1 MNKLTFITIS
11 STLLFSCS
19 ESMPELPELPDI
31 PNISE
36 SIELPDMPDF
46 SSITDKLPSMSDIIP
61 DVSVPTLYEDDVF
74 QGSVLDRYSVNQLRI
89 GMTKSQVSE
98 LIGSPS
104 IIDLFHNN
112 QWDYIN
118 FSTLHN
124 KEDIRYRLTLKFDG
138 ELLTEIDKSGLG
150 QLSPMSEEEI
160 DKSEEIAKEDLARIA
175 KIAEEKIIAEEKAKA
190 EALAESK
197 RKDEIRLANE
207 AKIAEEKIIAEEKV
221 KAEALAESKRKDEIR
236 LANEAKIAE
245 EKIIAEEKLKAE
257 VLAEA
262 KRKDEIRL
270 AANEG
275 SDLIR
280 YQIKAGDSLSR
291 IAYLNRTT
299 VELIKAVNGLNSDFI
314 MAGNFL
320 LIPSN
325 HKQYEV
331 ERIANEK
338 AEAERVAKEK
348 AEAERVAKEK
358 AEAERIA
365 NEKAEAARVA
375 KEKAEAAELKAQEE
389 IDKRI
394 AEEKNKPWYQFW

>member
-31 PNISE
+31 SNISE

-207 AKIAEEKIIAEEKV
+207 AKIAEEKIIAEEK
-221 KAEALAESKRKDEIR
+221 
-236 LANEAKIAE
+236 
-245 EKIIAEEKLKAE
+245 LKAE

-348 AEAERVAKEK
+348 AEAERIANEKAEAERVANEKAEAERVAKEKAEAERVAKEK

>member
-175 KIAEEKIIAEEKAKA
+175 KIAEEKIIAEEK
-190 EALAESK
+190 
-197 RKDEIRLANE
+197 
-207 AKIAEEKIIAEEKV
+207 V
-221 KAEALAESKRKDEIR
+221 KAEA
-236 LANEAKIAE
+236 
-245 EKIIAEEKLKAE
+245 
-257 VLAEA
+257 LAEA

-348 AEAERVAKEK
+348 AEAER
-358 AEAERIA
+358 IA

>member
-207 AKIAEEKIIAEEKV
+207 AKIAEEKIIAEEK
-221 KAEALAESKRKDEIR
+221 
-236 LANEAKIAE
+236 
-245 EKIIAEEKLKAE
+245 LKAE

-348 AEAERVAKEK
+348 AEAER
-358 AEAERIA
+358 IA